1 LVVWS
6 VQRGPLFPIR
16 RYHDTF
22 FADSYHRWLRFLLA
36 KTATKTVTK
45 LADVPRLLDET
56 AGIGLRVANFQPGQR
71 LAFSGVWGGV
81 RALLA
86 AALARHASHIL
97 MVLPQ
102 AADADVVA
110 EDTIAYGIDDAIPLP
125 LSAAEGSGA
134 SIRDADY
141 ADRLQVLQQLIHRDN
156 TSPKPLVVTAYVG
169 GAMQLVPTPTRLEAS
184 TRTLNVGDEVDPDEI
199 RRWLAEAGFAATT
212 AVQFPGEF
220 ATRGGLLDVFSAD
233 HSQPIRIEWFGDEIE

>member
-1 LVVWS
+1 MFGRFSVVRCFQS
-6 VQRGPLFPIR
+6 GAITIR
-16 RYHDTF
+16 FLLIPTT
-22 FADSYHRWLRFLLA
+22 AGVRFLLA
-36 KTATKTVTK
+36 KTATKDRHKARRRASFTGRDRRDRS
-45 LADVPRLLDET
+45 AR
-56 AGIGLRVANFQPGQR
+56 RQHFQPGQR

-86 AALARHASHIL
+86 ATLARHASHIL

-102 AADADVVA
+102 AADADIVA
-110 EDTIAYGIDDAIPLP
+110 EDAIAYGIDDAIPLP

-169 GAMQLVPTPTRLEAS
+169 GAMQLVPTPTRWKLPRA
-184 TRTLNVGDEVDPDEI
+184 P
-199 RRWLAEAGFAATT
+199 
-212 AVQFPGEF
+212 
-220 ATRGGLLDVFSAD
+220 
-233 HSQPIRIEWFGDEIE
+233 